1 MMGALGK
8 GGITVELG
16 GNCRSLTRDL
26 HVVARDLAESY
37 LNVLRHYG
45 MIAGEAAYAGE
56 WHQGYQIALL
66 APTTGIFVGNP
77 DLPFETPIAQGT
89 ALGSIYN
96 LYGDVVA
103 ELTAP
108 KDGVVFGLRSRPSVL
123 EGQWCCFFGVVEQT
137 VRDLLPA
144 R

>member
-1 MMGALGK
+1 MIDGA
-8 GGITVELG
+8 
-16 GNCRSLTRDL
+16 
-26 HVVARDLAESY
+26 
-37 LNVLRHYG
+37 
-45 MIAGEAAYAGE
+45 AAYAPA
-56 WHQGYQIALL
+56 WQQGYQIAVL

-89 ALGSIYN
+89 LLGSIYN

-123 EGQWCCFFGVVEQT
+123 EGQWCCFFGVVEKT
-137 VRDLLPA
+137 VDDLLPA
-144 R
+144 G